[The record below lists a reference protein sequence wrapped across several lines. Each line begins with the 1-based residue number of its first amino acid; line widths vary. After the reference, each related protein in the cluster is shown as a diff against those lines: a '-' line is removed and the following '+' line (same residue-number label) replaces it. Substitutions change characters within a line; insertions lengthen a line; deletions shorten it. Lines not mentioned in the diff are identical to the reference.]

1 MNPVDSATFQSE
13 PAVGMLHV
21 VDGARVED
29 ALPCTAT
36 LAPPRRAARGRAGD
50 RLFVLLDLVGP
61 ASTRLYRE
69 LREVVAQTY
78 WATTGSITAG
88 LRQAAAAANRHL
100 FDANLHSAPSDRC
113 EGGLIS
119 AVLHGD
125 DLFVLQAGCGG
136 AWLLH
141 GERLERFSCGEDVVP
156 LGIGPLANVRLDHTF
171 VALGDTLLL
180 ASYALS
186 EQAGVDG
193 LGRVL
198 VREGIEAVLD
208 GLEQVG
214 SGVDFAALLLR
225 PQPLRPQPLRRAPS
239 GESAAPPHKPREEL
253 QPAPSR
259 RREFPQAAPAV
270 RREPPRES
278 LRPKPAVRPKPARRR
293 EPAPRPVGRGRSKR
307 AWPKPAPT
315 PGTRIGRIRTYWQAL
330 GGRLATVFRAA
341 GRGVASAGTGLAGGL
356 TTLFQR
362 MLPGPQA
369 RAHRESRPP
378 RPIPNENRAVMM
390 GFAIGL
396 PLVLSIA
403 VALAYLSFGAEAR
416 VEGFI
421 RQAQDNVALAQAAG
435 DNSEEARLR
444 WQAALDQAQNA
455 TRLRPN
461 DPVATELRAQARAA
475 IDLLDGILRLQSV
488 RLWNFGSGTLPRRL
502 VVRGQMAFVLDPAG
516 GWVDSLTLPR
526 TGEMHYADGDGV
538 AEQGETPILVQ
549 TGQEVDGAEVGS
561 LVGCTWTTSSLLIL
575 EQGGGL
581 IAYDPA
587 WVDQEGT
594 PRLTRSFLATSPV
607 SPKTIDSYASRLYV
621 LDTGA
626 GQIWRYEPR
635 DDTYPNQPTRY
646 FVTSPPKPLAQAV
659 DMAID
664 GNIYVL
670 YEDGEILQFL
680 QGERQTGFVIR
691 GVPDGG
697 LEAVALAVDPEG
709 NSGAVYVADVGKQR
723 VVVLGPDGSFR
734 AQLRTEEAFD
744 ALEALAVDEA
754 AGRLYV
760 ISGGSL
766 YSAVLP
772 NDF

>member
-1 MNPVDSATFQSE
+1 MSPVDSATIQIE
-13 PAVGMLHV
+13 PTVGVLYV
-21 VDGARVED
+21 VDGRRVED
-29 ALPCTAT
+29 ALPCMAT
-36 LAPPRRAARGRAGD
+36 LAPPPRAARGRAGD
-50 RLFVLLDLVGP
+50 RLFVLLDLVGL

-113 EGGLIS
+113 EGGLVS

-125 DLFVLQAGCGG
+125 DLFVLQAGCGE

-141 GERLERFSCGEDVVP
+141 GERLERFSCGEDVPP
-156 LGIGPLANVRLDHTF
+156 LGIGPLANVRLHHTF
-171 VALGDTLLL
+171 VGLGDTLLL
-180 ASYALS
+180 ASHPIIQ
-186 EQAGVDG
+186 QAGADG
-193 LGRVL
+193 LARAL
-198 VREGIEAVLD
+198 PREGVEAVLD

-214 SGVDFAALLLR
+214 AGVDFAALILR
-225 PQPLRPQPLRRAPS
+225 PQPLRPQPLRRAPP
-239 GESAAPPHKPREEL
+239 GDIAAPGEDL

-259 RREFPQAAPAV
+259 G
-270 RREPPRES
+270 REPPR
-278 LRPKPAVRPKPARRR
+278 PKASVRSKPARHR
-293 EPAPRPVGRGRSKR
+293 EPAPRPVRRGRPKR
-307 AWPKPAPT
+307 ARPKPAPT
-315 PGTRIGRIRTYWQAL
+315 PRPAL
-330 GGRLATVFRAA
+330 GERLATVFRAA
-341 GRGVASAGTGLAGGL
+341 RQGIASAGTGLAGGV
-356 TTLFQR
+356 TALFQR

-378 RPIPNENRAVMM
+378 RPMPKENRAVMM
-390 GFAIGL
+390 GIAIGL
-396 PLVLSIA
+396 PVVLAIA

-421 RQAQDNVALAQAAG
+421 GQAQDNIALAQAAG
-435 DNSEEARLR
+435 DNSGEARLR
-444 WQAALDQAQNA
+444 WQAALEHAQNA

-461 DPVATELRAQARAA
+461 DPVATELQAQARAS
-475 IDLLDGILRLQSV
+475 IDLLDGIVRLQSV
-488 RLWNFGSGTLPRRL
+488 PLWDFGAGTVPRRL

-516 GWVDSLTLPR
+516 GWVASLTL
-526 TGEMHYADGDGV
+526 TADGNGV
-538 AEQGETPILVQ
+538 ATADRSGEAEQGETPILVQ
-549 TGQEVDGAEVGS
+549 TGQEVDGTEVGT
-561 LVGCTWTTSSLLIL
+561 LVSCTWMMAGGERRTSSLLVL

-581 IAYDPA
+581 ITYDPA
-587 WVDQEGT
+587 WVNQEGT

-646 FVTSPPKPLAQAV
+646 FVTSPPKPLTQAV

-664 GNIYVL
+664 GYIYVL

-680 QGERQTGFVIR
+680 QGEVQPGFSVR
-691 GVPDGG
+691 GVPGSS

-709 NSGAVYVADVGKQR
+709 NSGAIYVADVGKQR

-734 AQLRTEEAFD
+734 AQLRTEEGFD

-766 YSAVLP
+766 YGVALP
-772 NDF
+772 SDW